1 MTTDLTPQALK
12 RTTMTLA
19 FIQVFSTMS
28 FAVLYSTLILYATQK
43 LKLSIP
49 AATAMM
55 GTFGAFNYGLHLLG
69 GYFGGR
75 LFSWR
80 FLFTIGML
88 STFLGCMFL
97 SIPEVKLLYVGLTFF
112 LIGSGLNVTCLN
124 MMVTQLFE
132 PNDKRRETAF
142 FWNYAAMNV
151 GFIAGFCMAGHY
163 QLKQDFHTLFVLSGF
178 GNLLA
183 GILVFFNWKRLNDVQ
198 TILSSVGRSEYTQR
212 FLGGMVLILLIL
224 PTLAWLVKHA
234 VISNQLTLVMGVVM
248 AVVIG
253 ILALRQQNSMDR
265 SKIAAY
271 LIFCLSSVIFWT
283 LYQLMPMALT
293 VFAQYNIN
301 RHVYGIEIAPQWIQ
315 NINSIVIVLGGP
327 LLGYFFQKYEQRGGQ
342 LSLSFK
348 FSLALML
355 IGAGLV
361 ILPIG
366 IKLAASNGL
375 VSFKWIFYSY
385 VVQSIGELFI
395 GPIGY
400 AMVGQLA
407 PQKYQGLMMGTWMM
421 TIGIGFALSSY
432 ASTFAIKNMTTT
444 NPLLTNPGYAYT
456 FNLLGWVSV
465 GIGFVLFIFTPLL
478 KRLTYEKR

>member
-1 MTTDLTPQALK
+1 MAAELTPQALK

-19 FIQVFSTMS
+19 LIQVFSTMS

-80 FLFTIGML
+80 FLFSIGMVC
-88 STFLGCMFL
+88 TFSGCLFL
-97 SIPEVKLLYVGLTFF
+97 SIPEVNYLYIGLTFF

-132 PNDKRRETAF
+132 PEDKKRETAF
-142 FWNYAAMNV
+142 FWNYAAMNI
-151 GFIAGFCMAGHY
+151 GFIAGFCMAGHF

-178 GNLLA
+178 GNLFA
-183 GILVFFNWKRLNDVQ
+183 GLLVFLNWKRLRDVQ
-198 TILSSVGRSEYTQR
+198 TLLSAVSKSEYIQR
-212 FLGGMVLILLIL
+212 FLGGALILALIL
-224 PTLAWLVKHA
+224 PTLSWLVRHA
-234 VISNQLTLVMGVVM
+234 VISNKLTLVLGVLMAMYIAFISFKQQDALSKWKVM
-248 AVVIG
+248 
-253 ILALRQQNSMDR
+253 
-265 SKIAAY
+265 AY
-271 LIFCLSSVIFWT
+271 LIFCLSSVVFWM

-293 VFAQYNIN
+293 VFAQYNID
-301 RHVYGIEIAPQWIQ
+301 RHFMRLEIAPQWIQ
-315 NINSIVIVLGGP
+315 NINSIVIVVGGP
-327 LLGYFFQKYEQRGGQ
+327 LLGHLFQKYEQRGGR

-348 FSLALML
+348 FSLALFL
-355 IGAGLV
+355 IGISV
-361 ILPIG
+361 IILPIG
-366 IKLAASNGL
+366 IKFAAANGL
-375 VSFKWIFYSY
+375 VSFKWIVYSY
-385 VVQSIGELFI
+385 IFQSVGELFI

-421 TIGIGFALSSY
+421 TIGVGFALSSY
-432 ASTFAIKNMTTT
+432 ASTFAIKNMAST

-456 FNLLGWVSV
+456 FNLLGCLA
-465 GIGFVLFIFTPLL
+465 IGTALFLFLLTPLL
-478 KRLTYEKR
+478 KKLTSENN